1 MRPSSLFIFLSQEDS
16 VGSFGCNS
24 AGVNQEDQSSGGN
37 ANVRWRDEGN
47 KIPVDKRISW
57 CSELEAPPLVENL

>member
-47 KIPVDKRISW
+47 KSLWINEFRGARNWKHHHW
-57 CSELEAPPLVENL
+57 